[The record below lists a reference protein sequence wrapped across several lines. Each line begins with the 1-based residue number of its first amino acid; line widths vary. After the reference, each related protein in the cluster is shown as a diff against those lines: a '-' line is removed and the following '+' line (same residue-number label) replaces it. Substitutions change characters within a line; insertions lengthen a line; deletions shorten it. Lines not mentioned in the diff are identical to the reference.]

1 MLKRPVSFRSRYLA
15 ILALIAFLLALAG
28 CQGVS
33 SASKQST
40 NNQGLGAGQL
50 GVSPSTMN
58 FGNVAVGSNAT
69 QTGTLTAGSS
79 DISVTSADW
88 NGSGYSLGGITFPVT
103 VPANQSIQFTVTF
116 APQTAGSAPGSITF
130 LSNATNS
137 PTAEI
142 LAGTGTQQSSHTVG
156 LSWNP
161 STSQVIGYNVYR
173 GTVSGGPYTKL
184 NATVNTSTAYTDGSV
199 QSGKTYYYV
208 ATSVDAQNVESAYSN
223 QTTAVIPS
231 P

>member
-1 MLKRPVSFRSRYLA
+1 MQRRPISSRKPYLVGL
-15 ILALIAFLLALAG
+15 LAPLILALAG

-40 NNQGLGAGQL
+40 NNVGVGAGQL

-79 DISVTSADW
+79 DITVTSAAW
-88 NGSGYSLGGITFPVT
+88 NGAGYSLGGITFPVT
-103 VPANQSIQFTVTF
+103 VPATQSVRFTVTF
-116 APQTAGSAPGSITF
+116 APQSAGSAPGSVAF
-130 LSNATNS
+130 HSDATNS
-137 PTAEI
+137 PTTET
-142 LAGTGTQQSSHTVG
+142 LAGNGTQQSTHTVT

-161 STSQVIGYNVYR
+161 STSQVVGYNIYR
-173 GTVSGGPYTKL
+173 GTVSGGPYTKINPVV
-184 NATVNTSTAYTDGSV
+184 NASTGYTDGSV
-199 QSGKTYYYV
+199 QSGQTYYYV
-208 ATSVDAQNVESAYSN
+208 ATSVDAQNSESAHSN
-223 QTTAVIPS
+223 QATAIIPS